1 MSIFRVLLGKGP
13 RAGVFNVA
21 APSLCLFQ
29 LLPLFPLLPLQLP
42 TLLVPWPLPP
52 PPANY
57 CQSGQWWADVVGG
70 FGTGTTWLSLTAGP
84 LLSTC
89 QDQAPHSSLGSAR
102 RTSRTAALP
111 HQCQGWFIN
120 DTLSLRVHVWLVF
133 LFFPPQLGLTERKC
147 LTSVKSLGTVVFLQM
162 VKSIQDSNL
171 DCFSFFVF
179 YFWRL
184 IKVTTQ
190 SGHRHKTEVR
200 FWF

>member
-133 LFFPPQLGLTERKC
+133 LFSPLNLDWLRGNVWQVSNLWGQLCFYRWWSQFKIPTWI
-147 LTSVKSLGTVVFLQM
+147 VFLF
-162 VKSIQDSNL
+162 L
-171 DCFSFFVF
+171 FFTF
-179 YFWRL
+179 EDWL
-184 IKVTTQ
+184 KWQHSQVTDTKQ
-190 SGHRHKTEVR
+190 K
-200 FWF
+200 

>member
-133 LFFPPQLGLTERKC
+133 LFFPLNLDWLRGNVWQVSNLWGQLCFYRWWSQFKIPTWI
-147 LTSVKSLGTVVFLQM
+147 VFLF
-162 VKSIQDSNL
+162 L
-171 DCFSFFVF
+171 FFTF
-179 YFWRL
+179 EDWL
-184 IKVTTQ
+184 KWQHSQVTDTKQ
-190 SGHRHKTEVR
+190 K
-200 FWF
+200 